1 MERVLR
7 LGMVLGLVFLTV
19 FVPARI
25 LFAMGTTAVLRV
37 GCPELTSFPDGS
49 PEQLLFAYT
58 KTYLDEIARSTGW
71 QYEYVPMEARTA
83 REQLQ
88 EGKIDLYFPEEPVHG
103 GEEGFVYSSGKATFT
118 VLSFYV
124 REGRQLV
131 QNEPAALEGMRVG
144 ILANEL
150 HRAALDP
157 FVRDQGIHIQTQVYE
172 STEALHEALARGDV
186 EAIVDTVG
194 HERQGESMLLRLA
207 LLPASFVTT
216 EKRIGLLKNLG
227 EAIYRT
233 ETINPSFETHLGQ
246 LFLDRAQGQLV
257 RFTPEENE
265 YREEEPTLRV
275 VYVRSHAPFFGERIE
290 KGVPDGIY
298 PNVLNA
304 MGETIG
310 LSFQFVRAADNEQA
324 LKMLREGQADLLF
337 CVYNNLPS
345 MQDMRFTSTFV
356 SEPFSYVVRRGMS
369 DLPEGEARVAVPR
382 WFFGT
387 RAYLNEQHP
396 NWTIVPVDNPSDG
409 LRLVEEGD
417 CDFALMP
424 LLFLQ
429 RSGLLSLHPGLVV
442 LAGRSAEIPVSLA
455 ISNAQPHILQS
466 VLTKG
471 ILKLNPRRVQEIVNA
486 HMTSRMTLTSII
498 ALYPVQAVVLVSI
511 VLLALFG
518 AAAFFYRSRLQSR
531 QSEILLAKNVELE
544 EAVAEQKALMRARDI
559 YKQEAEVDALTGLLN
574 KRSIGETCE
583 ETLRRPLKEEAF
595 HAFFIMDLDHFKEVN
610 DTLGHQYGDEVLR
623 RFAREA
629 RGIFRD
635 SDYVGRFGGDEFT
648 VLMPNVTSLL
658 AVHRHARQLLTAAR
672 ELEIRDDRSL
682 LSVSI
687 GIAFAPQHGT
697 TYDELFQ
704 AADSA
709 LYEVKRAGRNSWKIY
724 GEEQEEG
731 GRKP

>member
-1 MERVLR
+1 MNRVLR
-7 LGMVLGLVFLTV
+7 LGMVLGLVFLTI
-19 FVPARI
+19 FVPGRA

-37 GCPELTSFPDGS
+37 GCPDLTPFPDDS
-49 PEQLLFAYT
+49 PERLLFTYT

-71 QYEYVPMEARTA
+71 QYEYVPMEERTA
-83 REQLQ
+83 REMLQ
-88 EGKIDLYFPEEPVHG
+88 AGKIDLYFPEETIHDA
-103 GEEGFVYSSGKATFT
+103 EGFVYSRGKATFT
-118 VLSFYV
+118 VLAFYV
-124 REGRQLV
+124 RGDRDAV

-144 ILANEL
+144 ILTAGS
-150 HRAALDP
+150 HAAALEP
-157 FVRDQGIHIQTQVYE
+157 FVRDQGIQIQTQAYE
-172 STEALHEALARGDV
+172 STEEMHEALARGEVD
-186 EAIVDTVG
+186 AIVDTVG
-194 HERQGESMLLRLA
+194 HKRQEEKMLLRLA
-207 LLPASFVTT
+207 LLPASFVTAD
-216 EKRIGLLKNLG
+216 KRAGLLRNLS

-257 RFTPEENE
+257 RFTPEEND
-265 YREEEPTLRV
+265 YREQEPTLRI
-275 VYVRSHAPFFGERIE
+275 VYVRSHAPFFGEHIE
-290 KGVPDGIY
+290 ERVPDGIY
-298 PNVLNA
+298 PNVLKA

-369 DLPEGEARVAVPR
+369 DLPEGEVRVAVPR

-387 RAYLNEQHP
+387 RVYLGAQHP

-409 LRLVEEGD
+409 LRLVEEED

-471 ILKLNPRRVQEIVNA
+471 ILKLDPRRVQEIVNA
-486 HMTSRMTLTSII
+486 HMTSRMTLTSIV
-498 ALYPVQAVVLVSI
+498 ALYPVQTVVLVSI

-544 EAVAEQKALMRARDI
+544 AAIAEQKILMRARDV

-574 KRSIGETCE
+574 KRSIGAACT
-583 ETLRRPLKEEAF
+583 ETLKLPLKEGAF

-610 DTLGHQYGDEVLR
+610 DTLGHQYGDDVLR
-623 RFAREA
+623 RFAQEA

-648 VLMPNVTSLL
+648 VLMTNVTSFR
-658 AVHRHARQLLTAAR
+658 VVQRRARQLLTAAR
-672 ELEIRDDRSL
+672 ELEIRDDRSF

-697 TYDELFQ
+697 TYDELFH
-704 AADSA
+704 AADNA
-709 LYEVKRAGRNSWKIY
+709 LYEVKRAGRNGWKIY
-724 GEEQEEG
+724 GEDQEDG
-731 GRKP
+731 GEKT